1 MTNKKILTIAI
12 EVEKLDECLEIYN
25 LIEILMCGC
34 RSISG
39 KIDSEP
45 LNYYKNNAIQNN
57 NYFSNNSTARR
68 QLFLTCFTSK
78 YHFGLSVSISHLTR
92 CNLMFLC
99 N

>member
-25 LIEILMCGC
+25 LIEILTCGN

-45 LNYYKNNAIQNN
+45 LNYYKNNAKNY
-57 NYFSNNSTARR
+57 YFSNNSTAVVNYSLHVL
-68 QLFLTCFTSK
+68 QANTILVFLSQ
-78 YHFGLSVSISHLTR
+78 
-92 CNLMFLC
+92 FLI
-99 N
+99 